1 MCTFQR
7 CSHCKV
13 SLLGQCPSWLSHK
26 EALRCLVSS
35 SGACTV
41 CRRISTRH
49 SNLLFLRN
57 LIPGYTPRG
66 PVNQTPDCASLS
78 AIPPLC
84 FPDSTS
90 CLYFHGPRIFSFLG
104 SPLQLKLH
112 LYSFKHWA
120 PKTSSKNP
128 THCFP
133 NCFSSTLAQDS
144 TIPPA
149 LQIHTWKTSTTRIMM
164 SIIMKILSVL
174 SAYWET
180 YPLESQ
186 SHENLCF
193 FKADSGKTLPW
204 VTIMKQGEP

>member
-1 MCTFQR
+1 MCTFQSY
-7 CSHCKV
+7 SHCKV
-13 SLLGQCPSWLSHK
+13 SLLGQCPSWLSLK
-26 EALRCLVSS
+26 EALRCLMSS

-57 LIPGYTPRG
+57 LIPGYTPRE
-66 PVNQTPDCASLS
+66 PVNQTPNCASLS

-112 LYSFKHWA
+112 FYSFKDLLRPPQRIQHIA
-120 PKTSSKNP
+120 S
-128 THCFP
+128 P
-133 NCFSSTLAQDS
+133 NYFSSTLTQDY

-180 YPLESQ
+180 CPFESQ

-204 VTIMKQGEP
+204 VTIMKQGKP